1 MVEPPDPGRN
11 TWGSRASRWLRGVA
25 RRHPAMTEPG
35 DHEPGRWQAAAQIR
49 RDARGTHRAQS
60 GDPAGRTV
68 SAPRL
73 ATDYLLPE
81 LIQLLETAERE
92 ITTHDNDRGLCAIC
106 GSAFPCARAELAAF
120 TLDAIP

>member
-1 MVEPPDPGRN
+1 
-11 TWGSRASRWLRGVA
+11 
-25 RRHPAMTEPG
+25 MTQPG
-35 DHEPGRWQAAAQIR
+35 DHESGRRQAAAQIR

-81 LIQLLETAERE
+81 LIQLTGGMADTPESAAARLESAAPVPVLPSTTSRYLPGIPAERGPDRDVDLA
-92 ITTHDNDRGLCAIC
+92 HDQGYRH
-106 GSAFPCARAELAAF
+106 R
-120 TLDAIP
+120 